1 MGRERVLAAD
11 AHAVG
16 VVDALVVIRAAGDG
30 GIDVESREVENID
43 RVGAHRDFIRG
54 GSVFAPGVIPVPQ
67 FGRRSLHGHVVE
79 LVDPFAFVGVGDE
92 EGRAAQ
98 RVDQRGVVLG
108 IAQLV
113 ARIFETTPDE
123 SALEGLH
130 RAAAVGEEAVP
141 GVVFPLLRPFERTF
155 LNIVSQSDL
164 AVVVHLVELDAR
176 RVVRVAELETLAFQP
191 FDGGLGIDPLR
202 RGAERRKGRS
212 HEASRQF
219 DVAIFYHNS
228 LDLGGLLCS
237 CPGRS
242 GCRRAVGRSLCG
254 TRSCRR
260 KFPPSKPLRRPR
272 IREYASC

>member
-1 MGRERVLAAD
+1 MLAQRDGHTRFDLEFRKADQRTRVVLFGALAVLISGFDSEDQA
-11 AHAVG
+11 
-16 VVDALVVIRAAGDG
+16 
-30 GIDVESREVENID
+30 
-43 RVGAHRDFIRG
+43 
-54 GSVFAPGVIPVPQ
+54 VPQ

-212 HEASRQF
+212 HEASRP
-219 DVAIFYHNS
+219 V
-228 LDLGGLLCS
+228 
-237 CPGRS
+237 
-242 GCRRAVGRSLCG
+242 
-254 TRSCRR
+254 
-260 KFPPSKPLRRPR
+260 
-272 IREYASC
+272 

>member
-1 MGRERVLAAD
+1 MKK
-11 AHAVG
+11 G
-16 VVDALVVIRAAGDG
+16 VPRSGSISEALYSA
-30 GIDVESREVENID
+30 S
-43 RVGAHRDFIRG
+43 
-54 GSVFAPGVIPVPQ
+54 
-67 FGRRSLHGHVVE
+67 
-79 LVDPFAFVGVGDE
+79 
-92 EGRAAQ
+92 
-98 RVDQRGVVLG
+98 
-108 IAQLV
+108 AQLV

-228 LDLGGLLCS
+228 FDLGGLLFQGPV
-237 CPGRS
+237 PGGHLFAVAAELRDLRFEIF
-242 GCRRAVGRSLCG
+242 RRVVRVLVDRGAVGRWPI
-254 TRSCRR
+254 T
-260 KFPPSKPLRRPR
+260 LRHTLLPT
-272 IREYASC
+272 